1 MLRAILQFR
10 QTYVKP
16 LLVSERLYL
25 TGRDIRAVH
34 KSNPISGIQRDVRGN
49 HVKGVGKIQ
58 SVDRLDQV
66 PGYVIH
72 VDAAAARRGTG
83 VGLCH
88 EEKVVHGIKL
98 HISAA
103 EKLLGGAGKRLRKPG
118 LRREIV
124 KLHAEVNLRRG
135 AGGASGGI
143 NRQAVHV
150 TQADAGK
157 FSEGARG
164 QINRGYFAGNKWISQ
179 SGVTEHCLVRHAI
192 ISEARVGSR
201 GKIGVGDF
209 DSRPEG
215 VRGDIGGKHSRPE
228 VAAHVNRP
236 DCIIRS
242 ALVSANESNQV
253 ISPHRWRPSAGHLI

>member
-10 QTYVKP
+10 PTYVKP

-72 VDAAAARRGTG
+72 VDAAAARRGAG

-103 EKLLGGAGKRLRKPG
+103 EKLLGGARKRLRKPG
-118 LRREIV
+118 LGREIV
-124 KLHAEVNLRRG
+124 KLYAEVNLRRR
-135 AGGASGGI
+135 AGGTGGGI

-150 TQADAGK
+150 TRADARALC
-157 FSEGARG
+157 EGDWGAIDRG
-164 QINRGYFAGNKWISQ
+164 HCAWNKWISPG
-179 SGVTEHCLVRHAI
+179 GVTQH
-192 ISEARVGSR
+192 
-201 GKIGVGDF
+201 
-209 DSRPEG
+209 
-215 VRGDIGGKHSRPE
+215 
-228 VAAHVNRP
+228 
-236 DCIIRS
+236 
-242 ALVSANESNQV
+242 
-253 ISPHRWRPSAGHLI
+253 